1 MRRLLG
7 GRCTTPSRNSKSVDG
22 FVELIQDHF
31 RPIIFKHHILF
42 NGIFQGNIRVFG
54 RVRPLL
60 GEEMVGCESN
70 MPPHI
75 GFPHNDNRIIEIE
88 KVNPVSPNE
97 VFVS

>member
-1 MRRLLG
+1 M
-7 GRCTTPSRNSKSVDG
+7 
-22 FVELIQDHF
+22 
-31 RPIIFKHHILF
+31 
-42 NGIFQGNIRVFG
+42 FG

-75 GFPHNDNRIIEIE
+75 GFPHHDNRIIEIE

-97 VFVS
+97 VFISYRQPIRLIIYFYTKIQNDYLMCLNG